1 MSRRPEPMSPDDSPD
16 AIPKKIGVRRVN
28 NVPLLLI
35 GLGTLSFAASLFRN
49 KLD

>member
-1 MSRRPEPMSPDDSPD
+1 MWRIYLEG
-16 AIPKKIGVRRVN
+16 AGLGELWHLI
-28 NVPLLLI
+28 VPLLLI